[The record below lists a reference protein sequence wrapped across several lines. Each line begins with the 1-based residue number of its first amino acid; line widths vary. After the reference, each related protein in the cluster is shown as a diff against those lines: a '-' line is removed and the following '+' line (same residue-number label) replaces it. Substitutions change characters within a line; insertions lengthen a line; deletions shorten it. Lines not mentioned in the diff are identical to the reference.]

1 MLLIALPERW
11 SWGQDKKGMAGAP
24 SAVGN
29 VNISAIKKAVIAEK
43 ASYAENKIQD
53 PFGFRGK
60 NNLTPFLKQ
69 AFCLFIFFIILHCRM
84 LWLLFFSTQ
93 SMRHVV
99 IAIYFFDLR
108 DIFFFLEREGSFGFS
123 DGNKK
128 NWDIVL
134 FDSKWKYQRKEWIGI
149 YTVYNNAPNC
159 YWLLSRLHS
168 QKSTQTHIAWKINT

>member
-108 DIFFFLEREGSFGFS
+108 DIFFFRKRGIIWVFRWKQKKLGHCSFWFQMKIPKEGM
-123 DGNKK
+123 DR
-128 NWDIVL
+128 
-134 FDSKWKYQRKEWIGI
+134 Y
-149 YTVYNNAPNC
+149 
-159 YWLLSRLHS
+159 LHCL
-168 QKSTQTHIAWKINT
+168 